1 MRCKKERAGQLYI
14 GRLQLKGFKSFGGS
28 HDLLLSSGFT
38 AIVGPNGSGKSNL
51 LDALRWSLGDSSASR
66 LRISRQSE
74 LLFQGSVSL
83 PPAKEAE
90 VILQLRE
97 ENRVC
102 SVKRRVTAPDGATV
116 AFVDNMKKTL
126 TELDEVKREWKLE
139 GDRFAFIGQGEVTEV
154 IQQRPAER
162 RTRLETLFGIDVY
175 RKRRKDASDRLLTV
189 KEEYD
194 QLRNI
199 MAELGVRRDE
209 IAPEVKRAAQLRE
222 ILDSI
227 EEERKLLYWL
237 RRAGA
242 ENAIE
247 SLTAEAAALYAK
259 RSNITWFL
267 SLWKNALQNTENEI
281 SKSAQARQQQTWE
294 LEQCRSRFDALTKSG
309 FASAAALRSS
319 NARLAQAKEDRT
331 KAKEHLEK
339 LLKEQSESSAEN
351 KKARE
356 ALEAAQ
362 NALKEVE
369 KKWQEFNE
377 KMELEKAQRESWNKE
392 KGNLEAELQQ
402 VKAKLE
408 FLGKDLLDMRDKKMQ
423 EQDPRKD
430 FDSQIKEYE
439 KERDRLLTEQGV
451 LVSRHGELYTRV
463 QTLAS
468 ELQRA
473 KREAAQSRS
482 RLNEVFDAMQAEI
495 YPRPVQYLLSS
506 AKLNRLDAAPRAVID
521 VFTCDASLGTALEA
535 YLGGR
540 QFQLLVEDLEEAGR
554 CIDKLKTNSAGRA
567 TFLPLERCRPR
578 FPDKSYRLPMNGIV
592 GWAIDLVKVET
603 HWLPA
608 IQQIMGDLLI
618 VKSYSVGQEIVRG
631 GFKGPVVTM
640 EGDVFQPGGTVSG
653 GKTQKAG
660 KALELKAQIARLE
673 REAAETQA
681 AAEKLGKDFK
691 KTESE
696 ELAVSE
702 QKEAYTRQ
710 IRELDGRIAVISD
723 QKESYS
729 KEQKRMEGER
739 GRVLMSIKEEGVHWQ
754 RILKSLAELEEKW
767 DNPSDAED
775 DHAIIEERE
784 RLRAESAVAAERMRS
799 KFALMERVSAEIRTE
814 ERKVW
819 DFDEE
824 LSSLDQSCVKERA
837 NLARVGKN
845 CLEIHLRRK
854 ELMAEVE
861 QYVAGYSSLEKRRDY
876 QRVRL
881 SAAEAR
887 SRLGM
892 ENISQIEAKKGE
904 TERELEELINTWEE
918 QYPYP
923 GSEVLPEDEDIDE
936 LRRKIRDGDR
946 KIKAFGSV
954 NMGVLSEDQSL
965 RDRLAFLGEHLD
977 DVRASAAEL
986 EKLISDADMQAHKI
1000 FTDALKEVDERFC
1013 FLFKRL
1019 FGGGE
1024 AHLVMTEG
1032 ETIWDTGVDFVARPP
1047 GKHPQSIQQLS
1058 GGEQSLAAI
1067 SMLFASMEVA
1077 GCPLAVLDEVDA
1089 ALDEVNL
1096 RRFSELTKEYAKNRQ
1111 ILAMTHRRLTME
1123 RADVL
1128 YGVTLSEPGLSQ
1140 VIGVKMDEWA

>member
-1 MRCKKERAGQLYI
+1 MYI

-28 HDLLLSSGFT
+28 HDLILSSGFT

-51 LDALRWSLGDSSASR
+51 LDALRWSLGDSNASR
-66 LRISRQSE
+66 LRILRQSD

-83 PPAKEAE
+83 PSAKEAE

-97 ENRVC
+97 EGKVC
-102 SVKRRVTAPDGATV
+102 LVKRRVTAPDGATV

-126 TELDEVKREWKLE
+126 TELEAVKREWKLE
-139 GDRFAFIGQGEVTEV
+139 GDRFAFIGQGEVAEV
-154 IQQRPAER
+154 IQQRPSER
-162 RTRLETLFGIDVY
+162 RMRLETLFGIDVY
-175 RKRRKDASDRLLTV
+175 RKRRKEASDRLITV

-199 MAELGVRRDE
+199 MAELAARRDE

-242 ENAIE
+242 ENTIE
-247 SLTAEAAALYAK
+247 TLAAKAAAMYAK
-259 RSNITWFL
+259 RENLMFFL
-267 SLWKNALQNTENEI
+267 SLWKNALDKTEAQI
-281 SKSAQARQQQTWE
+281 SKSAQTRQQQTWE
-294 LEQCRSRFDALTKSG
+294 LEQCRSRFDSLTKSG
-309 FASAAALRSS
+309 FTSASSLRSS
-319 NARLAQAKEDRT
+319 SARLAQAKEERI
-331 KAKEHLEK
+331 KAKEHLDK
-339 LLKEQSESSAEN
+339 LISEQSESSEKN

-356 ALEAAQ
+356 ALELAQ
-362 NALKEVE
+362 SALKEVE

-377 KMELEKAQRESWNKE
+377 KMELEKAQRESLNKE

-408 FLGKDLLDMRDKKMQ
+408 FLGKDLLDMRDKK
-423 EQDPRKD
+423 EQSHDPRKD
-430 FDSQIKEYE
+430 IDSQIKEHE
-439 KERDRLLTEQGV
+439 TERDRLLKDQDI
-451 LVSRHGELYTRV
+451 LVSRHGELYAKV

-482 RLNEVFDAMQAEI
+482 KLSEVSDAMQAEI

-506 AKLNRLDAAPRAVID
+506 AKLNRLDASPRAVID
-521 VFTCDASLGTALEA
+521 VFTCDVSLGTALEA

-578 FPDKSYRLPMNGIV
+578 FPDKSYRLPMNGVI
-592 GWAIDLVKVET
+592 GWAIDLVQVES

-618 VKSYSVGQEIVRG
+618 VKSYPVGQEIVRG
-631 GFKGPVVTM
+631 GFRGPVVTM

-660 KALELKAQIARLE
+660 KALELKAQISKLE
-673 REAAETQA
+673 QESAASQA
-681 AAEKLGKDFK
+681 KAEKLAKEFK
-691 KTESE
+691 NTEAE

-702 QKEAYTRQ
+702 QKESYTRL
-710 IRELDGRIAVISD
+710 IRELDGRIAILTD

-729 KEQKRMEGER
+729 KEQKRMEGEKS
-739 GRVLMSIKEEGVHWQ
+739 RVLMSIKDEGMHWQ
-754 RILKSLAELEEKW
+754 RILKALDELEEKW
-767 DNPSDAED
+767 DTPADAED

-824 LSSLDQSCVKERA
+824 ISSLDQSCVRERA

-861 QYVAGYSSLEKRRDY
+861 SYVTGYAALEKKRDY
-876 QRVRL
+876 QKVRMA
-881 SAAEAR
+881 AAELR
-887 SRLGM
+887 SRSGM
-892 ENISQIEAKKGE
+892 EQISQIESKKGE
-904 TERELEELINTWEE
+904 TERELDELINTWEE
-918 QYPYP
+918 QYQYP

-977 DVRASAAEL
+977 DIRAGASEL
-986 EKLISDADMQAHKI
+986 EKLISDADGQAHKI

-1013 FLFKRL
+1013 FLFQRL

-1024 AHLVMTEG
+1024 AHLVMTDG
-1032 ETIWDTGVDFVARPP
+1032 ETIWDTGVDVVARPP
-1047 GKHPQSIQQLS
+1047 GKHPQGIHQLS

-1077 GCPLAVLDEVDA
+1077 GCPLAILDEVDA

-1140 VIGVKMDEWA
+1140 VIGVKMDEWT